1 MSKVVNNLHTI
12 YNNPFLFTPLILEF
26 YRNYPGS
33 DNDCL
38 LSYLIF
44 PLVLHESTRNTLK
57 TATVRSSLRTFF
69 RNKENYY
76 AIPNRIDEYKEL
88 TNICIQ
94 NGIDTK
100 SLELKENMSIE
111 FVGEEVVGPPF
122 LSDSMRAARNLV
134 KIIKNV
140 DVVTVYRTVGAK
152 SL

>member
-1 MSKVVNNLHTI
+1 MI

-26 YRNYPGS
+26 YRNYPGT
-33 DNDCL
+33 DKDCL

-44 PLVLHESTRNTLK
+44 PLVLHKSTKNTLK

-76 AIPNRIDEYKEL
+76 ALPRRIDEYKEL
-88 TNICIQ
+88 TNICVQ

-100 SLELKENMSIE
+100 NLRLRDNLSIE
-111 FVGEEVVGPPF
+111 FIGEEVISPPF
-122 LSDSMRAARNLV
+122 LSDSIRAARNLV

-140 DVVTVYRTVGAK
+140 DVATVYRTMGAK